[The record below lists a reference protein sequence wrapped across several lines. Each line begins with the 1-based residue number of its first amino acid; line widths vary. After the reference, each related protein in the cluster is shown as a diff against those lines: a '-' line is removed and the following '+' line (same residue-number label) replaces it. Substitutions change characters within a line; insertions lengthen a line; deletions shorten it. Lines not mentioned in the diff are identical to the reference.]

1 MGHMIYPCGLEVQK
15 AKVGAISQV
24 PRLINVSQL
33 QTFLGLCN
41 YYQRFI
47 NGFNIITKPLIR

>member
-1 MGHMIYPCGLEVQK
+1 MGHMFYPGGLEVQK
-15 AKVGAISQV
+15 AKVGAISHVLQ
-24 PRLINVSQL
+24 LINVSWL

-41 YYQRFI
+41 YCQRFI